1 MAAFRAAAF
10 RAAGFSVARAGRST
24 HCSSE
29 RVGGAGGIRLGPAR
43 TAAGGDSCRSRGTR
57 ELGGRGRGRGH
68 DNSPDVD
75 SADVDSAEVDSA
87 DADELPFDD
96 EPLNIDAN
104 AAVSRSVELEAT
116 LAVAA

>member
-75 SADVDSAEVDSA
+75 SAEVDSA